1 MSDTPTLTDIAAAIR
16 RHSPKALP
24 VLGEEDGRLCMIE
37 SSGRGEYAANW
48 HVPLPDDIARHVLMA
63 AMVLDAKADRFAPC
77 DDGWIVHRRRTDV
90 PSDTTHES
98 KAFFDVDHGGS
109 LGACYAAW
117 RFAKGIA

>member
-1 MSDTPTLTDIAAAIR
+1 MTLSEIAAAIR
-16 RHSPKALP
+16 RVSPGAVPKQFHERNGVMCVSYP
-24 VLGEEDGRLCMIE
+24 GHE
-37 SSGRGEYAANW
+37 SGLA
-48 HVPLPDDIARHVLMA
+48 PLPDDIARHVLMA